1 MRASFVMMYC
11 PENPKTRVQW
21 QKRHP
26 FFGPEDFGFTM
37 ENYGHGGKTSPEGE
51 GMGQNPPI
59 AGMPE
64 DEFIRRLSAFKSGER
79 QSMMMGIMAKKLSDS
94 DIADL
99 AAYFAEQ

>member
-1 MRASFVMMYC
+1 MRKNTMTMGLCAWIAVMTLANPAGAGDADYGKSLASQC
-11 PENPKTRVQW
+11 TSC
-21 QKRHP
+21 
-26 FFGPEDFGFTM
+26 
-37 ENYGHGGKTSPEGE
+37 HGPEGE